1 MIFMTDDKNKTTEP
15 SQTTNNTEGKDEEPL
30 HVQNP
35 FNKNDNK
42 KITPQDIES
51 EQEFKEAQTER
62 D

>member
-1 MIFMTDDKNKTTEP
+1 MEDNKNKPTDRVPT
-15 SQTTNNTEGKDEEPL
+15 SNNKNNSEENEAL
-30 HVQNP
+30 HVKNP

-51 EQEFKEAQTER
+51 EQEFKEAQTGR

>member
-1 MIFMTDDKNKTTEP
+1 MTDNKSKTTEP
-15 SQTTNNTEGKDEEPL
+15 LQNANDDKKENEKVL
-30 HVQNP
+30 NVQNP

-42 KITPQDIES
+42 KITPDNMES